1 MPRLLLIKTSSL
13 GDVIHALPALTD
25 IQRQRPDVKVSWM
38 VEEAFA
44 ALPSLHAAAPQV
56 IAVATR
62 RWRHH
67 WLAAQTRGDLR
78 RLRQQLIQARFD
90 RSLDLQGLIKSAL
103 LGAMAPTHHMGYDRD
118 SAREPLACW
127 TYQETFAVPWS
138 LHAVQRN
145 RMLSAKALGYVPD
158 AEVCYGI
165 DAPSWYADWIPSGR
179 YVVLLHATSRAE
191 KEWPEHHW
199 VQLGQELYER
209 GIHAILPAGNP
220 TEQARARRLAH
231 AISGAVAAPALDLR
245 QLAGLLGQAWAVVGV
260 DTGLTHL
267 ACALRRPVV
276 ALFTATD
283 PLATGVFG
291 SPVARNCGGK
301 ARYPT
306 VSEVL
311 QHLLELT
318 VWDRAPTSSV
328 SKVIG
333 PPPDLGVHTALQLS
347 GSVQCDPE
355 ASGS

>member
-25 IQRQRPDVKVSWM
+25 IRHHCPDWQVSWM
-38 VEEAFA
+38 VEESFA
-44 ALPSLHAAAPQV
+44 ALPALHSGVHQV
-56 IAVATR
+56 IPVATR

-67 WLAAQTRGDLR
+67 CFAAQTRSDLQN
-78 RLRQQLIQARFD
+78 LRQTLRQAQFD
-90 RSLDLQGLIKSAL
+90 LSLDLQGLIKSAL
-103 LGAMAPTHHMGYDRD
+103 LGALAPTHHLGYDRF

-127 TYQETFAVPWS
+127 AYQDTFAVPWS

-145 RMLSAKALGYVPD
+145 RMLSAKALGYTPD
-158 AEVCYGI
+158 EAVCYGI
-165 DAPSWYADWIPSGR
+165 TASSWQAQWIPCTT
-179 YVVLLHATSRAE
+179 YVVLLHATSRTD
-191 KEWPEHHW
+191 KEWPEAHW
-199 VQLGQELYER
+199 VQLGQHLYER
-209 GIHAILPAGNP
+209 GIRAIVPAGNP
-220 TEQARARRLAH
+220 REQARANRLAS
-231 AISGAVAAPALDLR
+231 AIAGAVAAPSLDLT

-267 ACALRRPVV
+267 ACALGRPVV

-301 ARYPT
+301 ERCPT

-311 QHLLELT
+311 QHLQELT
-318 VWDRAPTSSV
+318 IGDRVMKEPVPSV
-328 SKVIG
+328 PESPAGQGLPAAFRK
-333 PPPDLGVHTALQLS
+333 S
-347 GSVQCDPE
+347 GSGRCDPE

>member
-25 IQRQRPDVKVSWM
+25 IQRQRPDVQVSWM
-38 VEEAFA
+38 VEESFA
-44 ALPSLHAAAPQV
+44 ALPALHSGVHQV
-56 IAVATR
+56 IPVATR

-90 RSLDLQGLIKSAL
+90 LSLDLQGLIKSAL
-103 LGAMAPTHHMGYDRD
+103 LGALAPTHHLGYDRA

-145 RMLSAKALGYVPD
+145 RMLSAKALGYEPE

-165 DAPSWYADWIPSGR
+165 DAPSWYAHWIPSSR

-191 KEWPEHHW
+191 KEWPEPHW
-199 VQLGQELYER
+199 LQLGQELYER

-231 AISGAVAAPALDLR
+231 AIPGAVAAPPLDLR

-301 ARYPT
+301 ARCPT
-306 VSEVL
+306 VSQVL
-311 QHLLELT
+311 QHLQELT
-318 VWDRAPTSSV
+318 AWDRAPKTPV
-328 SKVIG
+328 STVLEPPAGQG
-333 PPPDLGVHTALQLS
+333 PPAAVQLS
-347 GSVQCDPE
+347 GSGWRDPG